1 MTGTNFNNYA
11 SLTAAPVAADTLL
24 VLDTTDT
31 SAATAGTVKQVTVS
45 LAGLVAAQIAQRTT
59 AN

>member
-1 MTGTNFNNYA
+1 VPGTNFNNYT
-11 SLTAAPVAADTLL
+11 SLTTVPVAADTIL

-31 SAATAGTVKQVTVS
+31 SAAPAGTVKQVTVS
-45 LAGLVAAQIAQRTT
+45 LAGLVAAQVAQRTT